1 MDEPQR
7 KYTSLFSICFHQLVG
22 RLIERFSEAPDR
34 VGESGDSNS
43 RDILLEE
50 ILHQLRLL
58 VYAIYR
64 GFYTSLNG
72 AGFLP
77 STVCPTIL
85 PILPRVLDK
94 IFPEMFG
101 IPLGFWISTW
111 SSWFSTICP
120 MANLQKTPGFI
131 AQRGTCKS
139 SDGRYVGGHQGS
151 SEGATSPDTSTNQM
165 VGKHSQDSVLLGKNT
180 ASHGN
185 GRISPIY
192 FSCKDDLPT
201 SWTFLQVLCRDSC
214 FFKPRGGS

>member
-120 MANLQKTPGFI
+120 MANLQK
-131 AQRGTCKS
+131 
-139 SDGRYVGGHQGS
+139 HQALLPR
-151 SEGATSPDTSTNQM
+151 EAPANQVTADMLVAT
-165 VGKHSQDSVLLGKNT
+165 K
-180 ASHGN
+180 
-185 GRISPIY
+185 
-192 FSCKDDLPT
+192 DLPKAQPPPT
-201 SWTFLQVLCRDSC
+201 LQPT
-214 FFKPRGGS
+214 KW

>member
-1 MDEPQR
+1 MAIEVPRQGSKSSSRVSRRSVGRLKTTERFRRGIHFDRKEMRMATKMDEPQR

-58 VYAIYR
+58 VYDIVYR

-77 STVCPTIL
+77 TVCPIIL

-111 SSWFSTICP
+111 SSWFSAICP
-120 MANLQKTPGFI
+120 MANLQK
-131 AQRGTCKS
+131 
-139 SDGRYVGGHQGS
+139 HQALLPR
-151 SEGATSPDTSTNQM
+151 EAPANQVTADMLVATKDLPKALSPDTSTN
-165 VGKHSQDSVLLGKNT
+165 K
-180 ASHGN
+180 
-185 GRISPIY
+185 R
-192 FSCKDDLPT
+192 
-201 SWTFLQVLCRDSC
+201 
-214 FFKPRGGS
+214 